1 MSYTL
6 KNNFMRDFS
15 PTPTRP
21 RVTDRSLLEMIK
33 MIHDPVKLAKLRAYV
48 CELAS
53 DEQNREP
60 TRRQVI
66 S

>member
-6 KNNFMRDFS
+6 KNNFMRDF
-15 PTPTRP
+15 PQNRP
-21 RVTDRSLLEMIK
+21 GATDRGLLEMIRL
-33 MIHDPVKLAKLRAYV
+33 IRDPIKLAKLRAYV

-60 TRRQVI
+60 TRKQVV